1 MKLIKFERPDGQKI
15 NFEIIKV
22 LPQNVERN
30 VTADRHRHEFYSVF
44 FVLGGVSTQEI
55 DFSKYNIQKNQLVFI
70 PKGAIHWEIESKNLE
85 SYILLF
91 KDDFLAKPMM
101 EMVNGFVKYAIIQR
115 KLILDL
121 TEIQSQEFRKL
132 AEVIEQEQNQTEH
145 QNLIFI
151 LQNLL
156 LVWLNK
162 MESIA
167 QQFIS
172 ENNFINKQMLFQKF
186 VALLDANYLQHKDV
200 SFYCTQLSCTTK
212 KLSQTLTDITGKS
225 TNDIIID
232 TILLEA
238 KRKLCYTNLSVKEIA
253 FELGYDNQFYFSR
266 IFKAKEKI
274 SPDEFRKQF
283 AL

>member
-22 LPQNVERN
+22 LPQNLERN
-30 VTADRHRHEFYSVF
+30 VTADRHRHEFYSIF

-121 TEIQSQEFRKL
+121 NDIQCQEFRKL
-132 AEVIEQEQNQTEH
+132 AEVIEQEQNQPNH

-200 SFYCTQLSCTTK
+200 SFYCTQLNCTTK